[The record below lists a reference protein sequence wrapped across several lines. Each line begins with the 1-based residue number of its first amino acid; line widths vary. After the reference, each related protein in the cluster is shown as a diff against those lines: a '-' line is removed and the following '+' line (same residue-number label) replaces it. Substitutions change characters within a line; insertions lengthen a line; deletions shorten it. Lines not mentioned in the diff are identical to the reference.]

1 MQTDKKRSDRKKK
14 RHEDERVDEAIRET
28 FPASDPAAAGE
39 ATGTEPARRPMD
51 RQPPAISREEIEQA
65 RKGKGHTQN
74 DSIKRSS

>member
-1 MQTDKKRSDRKKK
+1 MSRWQLNGSMAARAWLVAGLAVAALSGCGKQDT
-14 RHEDERVDEAIRET
+14 
-28 FPASDPAAAGE
+28 ASAGE